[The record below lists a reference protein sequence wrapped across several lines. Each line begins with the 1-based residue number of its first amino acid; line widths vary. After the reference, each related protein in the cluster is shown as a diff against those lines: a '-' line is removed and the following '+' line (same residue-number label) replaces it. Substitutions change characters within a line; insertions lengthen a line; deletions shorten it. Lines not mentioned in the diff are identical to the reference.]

1 MAENQTPDANDAGQ
15 SKEADELNAALG
27 SLRDAIERLGA
38 EIETSAREE
47 WVRAKPEVMKT
58 LGDLQRMVDAAAER
72 AKELLEDLSNRID
85 RDAGENQG

>member
-85 RDAGENQG
+85 RGASEKQG

>member
-85 RDAGENQG
+85 RDAGEKQG

>member
-85 RDAGENQG
+85 RDASEKQG

>member
-27 SLRDAIERLGA
+27 SLRDAIERLGS
-38 EIETSAREE
+38 EVETSAREE

-85 RDAGENQG
+85 RDASEKQG